1 MPSSTNSENNVAATA
16 QPPEQRPVKVLLA
29 DDHAL
34 VRAGIRAL
42 LEQIPGVTV
51 AGEAGDGRTVLEMA
65 RVLVPD
71 IVIMDIAMPNMNG
84 LEATSRLKAEHHG
97 IRIIVLSMHQNE
109 EYYWQSLKAGASGYI
124 LKKAAP
130 LELRTAV
137 EKVRQGDTYLSR
149 EVAERLAKRL
159 PPGGTSRGKSPLEKL
174 TPRQREILQLIA
186 EGQHTKAIAST
197 LSLSTKTVEYHRL
210 ELMDRLGIHDIP
222 GLVRFAYQVGL
233 VTHET

>member
-1 MPSSTNSENNVAATA
+1 MPSTTNSENNVAQPLTA
-16 QPPEQRPVKVLLA
+16 EQRPVKVLLA

-149 EVAERLAKRL
+149 EVASDWPNGCL
-159 PPGGTSRGKSPLEKL
+159 PVEPRAEKVRWKSSR
-174 TPRQREILQLIA
+174 R
-186 EGQHTKAIAST
+186 ASAR
-197 LSLSTKTVEYHRL
+197 SCS
-210 ELMDRLGIHDIP
+210 
-222 GLVRFAYQVGL
+222 
-233 VTHET
+233 